1 MKKIIFA
8 LLACAALAGCN
19 KDEGGDFVGVWKNSD
34 KLSETL
40 TVTKVNDG
48 YRAVAKIDKDKQG
61 FMDVESVLTA
71 ESDTVLTTQDKQKAL
86 ELAADGKLTSFL
98 RNKADTFT
106 KVN

>member
-8 LLACAALAGCN
+8 LLACAVLAGCK

-71 ESDTVLTTQDKQKAL
+71 ESDKVLTTQNKQKAL
-86 ELAADGKLTSFL
+86 ELSADGKLTSFL